1 MTTALSPTFSHAALA
16 ATPPPTLPAQAPRS
30 CLSFRLGAEEYGI
43 ELLAVQEIRRLSE
56 PTRLAGAPAHVRGV
70 IELRGLMVPL
80 VDLRLK
86 LGLPARD
93 DEATVVIIVNLERG
107 VVGMVVDAV
116 NEVVELRP
124 GQLRPAPA
132 LGAGGADF
140 IEGLAPLAD
149 AQGERLLIVADVERL
164 VGRLAA
170 TRLLS

>member
-1 MTTALSPTFSHAALA
+1 MTSATSPSSSLALSAAS
-16 ATPPPTLPAQAPRS
+16 PPPRLLAQAPRS
-30 CLSFRLGAEEYGI
+30 CLGFRLGAEEYGI

-56 PTRLAGAPAHVRGV
+56 PTRLAGAPTHVRGV
-70 IELRGLMVPL
+70 IELRGLIVPL

-93 DEATVVIIVNLERG
+93 DEATVVIIVNLESG

-116 NEVVELRP
+116 NEVIELRA

-132 LGAGGADF
+132 LRAGGADF

-170 TRLLS
+170 APLLS